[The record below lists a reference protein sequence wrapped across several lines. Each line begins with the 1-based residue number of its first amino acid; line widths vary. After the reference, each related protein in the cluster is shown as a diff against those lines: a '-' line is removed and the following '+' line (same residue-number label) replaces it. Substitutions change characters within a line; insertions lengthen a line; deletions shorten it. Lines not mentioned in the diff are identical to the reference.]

1 MAISSFNSSGVIASN
16 PEQQHTPKSSD
27 SQPLAP
33 LSADAISDVGVS
45 AFPNEQSSR
54 PIEES
59 AAPSTVVTQHNAK
72 MTITQESF
80 PDQPRKG
87 SNATPATLDNLAY
100 MLDATGIG
108 VRYNV
113 ITKRVKIIVP
123 GVTSTPDNADN
134 VAIAHVMSL
143 ANLNGL
149 PTGQLMSFLSAIGD
163 KNQFNPV
170 VDWFTSKPWDGVDRL
185 ATFYDTL
192 VQREDFPIE
201 LKKALMYRWLLSAVA
216 AVLKPCGFKARG
228 VLTLQGPQA
237 IGKTSWISAL
247 LPDAILRESILKL
260 DHHLDAGN
268 KDSIIT
274 AVCHWLVEIGEL
286 DSSFKKDIARLKG
299 FLTSDRDKVRR
310 PYDRIES
317 EYPRRTV
324 FCASVNEHDF
334 LIDSTGN
341 SRWWTIP
348 VTSIKY
354 QHGVDMQQLFA
365 QLTID
370 FHGGAQWWLT
380 HEEEQ
385 LLELQNK
392 DHRKTSA
399 IRERILGAL
408 DLKRISDGGLSAMA
422 PTQLLQKLDIKNPT
436 NTQCKECAC
445 VLREY
450 LGDPKKIQGQYKWRI
465 PFAKVTFGANLNFD
479 EDDF

>member
-1 MAISSFNSSGVIASN
+1 M
-16 PEQQHTPKSSD
+16 TPKEID
-27 SQPLAP
+27 SNTLGQTINPPPSEIAT
-33 LSADAISDVGVS
+33 V
-45 AFPNEQSSR
+45 
-54 PIEES
+54 ES
-59 AAPSTVVTQHNAK
+59 ASPSTVVTQRNTKLA
-72 MTITQESF
+72 ITQEEF
-80 PDQPRKG
+80 PDPPRKG
-87 SNATPATLDNLAY
+87 SHATPATLDNLAY
-100 MLDATGIG
+100 MLDASGIG

-113 ITKRVKIIVP
+113 MSKRVKISVP
-123 GVTSTPDNADN
+123 GVASTPDNADN

-149 PTGQLMSFLSAIGD
+149 PTGQLMSFLGAIGD
-163 KNQFNPV
+163 KHQFSPV
-170 VDWFTSKPWDGVDRL
+170 ADWITSKPWDGVDRL

-192 VQREDFPIE
+192 VEREGFPIG
-201 LKKALMYRWLLSAVA
+201 LKKSLMYRWLLSAVA
-216 AVLKPCGFKARG
+216 AVLKPSGFKARG

-247 LPDAILRESILKL
+247 VPDAILRESVLKL

-310 PYDRIES
+310 PYDRAES

-348 VTSIKY
+348 VTSISY

-399 IRERILGAL
+399 IRERILEAL
-408 DLKRISDGGLSAMA
+408 DFNRINDAGLSAMA
-422 PTQLLQKLDIKNPT
+422 PTQLLQKLDIRNPA
-436 NTQCKECAC
+436 NTQCKECAG

-479 EDDF
+479 DDEF